1 MALILNNE
9 QISDDIYQMDIK
21 GSYEGR
27 AGQFYML
34 ESSSTLDPFLHRP
47 ISIHDIDHTKITFLY
62 QKKGKGTALLA
73 GYKAGENVEIS
84 GPFGNGF
91 DFSDNDTIFI
101 GGGIGIAPLYLAV
114 KSFKKQFPH
123 RKAIV
128 YLGFNDKAYCIGKF
142 QNISD
147 HIKVKTGGIITD
159 IINYDLADYII
170 TCGPEI
176 MMKNIAQLSTKH
188 IQVSM
193 EKRMACAVG
202 ACLGCSIMTT
212 KGMKRVCKDGPVFLS
227 NEVFYE

>member
-1 MALILNNE
+1 MALILKND
-9 QISDDIYQMDIK
+9 QISDDIYQMDVK

-34 ESSSTLDPFLHRP
+34 ESSSNLDPFLHRP
-47 ISIHDIDHTKITFLY
+47 ISINDIDQSKITFLY

-73 GYKAGENVEIS
+73 KFKVGDAIEIS
-84 GPFGNGF
+84 GPYGNGF
-91 DFSDNDTIFI
+91 NFFDSDTIFV

-128 YLGFNDKAYCIGKF
+128 YLGFNNNAYYIGKF
-142 QNISD
+142 QSISD
-147 HIKVKTGGIITD
+147 HIQIKTGGKITD
-159 IINYDLADYII
+159 IINYDLADHII

-176 MMKNIAQLSTKH
+176 MMKNIDPQSTKH

-202 ACLGCSIMTT
+202 ACLGCSITTT

-227 NEVFYE
+227 SEVFYE